1 MSTAL
6 LYLALVTLCKLQSS
20 QSLGFSCI
28 KFLESL
34 AEVRSTLE
42 FNIHEESWE
51 TLHLQ
56 GTVIRD
62 LCNYSSFV
70 DCWKRAVA
78 DESAWHE
85 LLEISDA
92 FFCWGKKPN

>member
-1 MSTAL
+1 M
-6 LYLALVTLCKLQSS
+6 
-20 QSLGFSCI
+20 
-28 KFLESL
+28 
-34 AEVRSTLE
+34 
-42 FNIHEESWE
+42 
-51 TLHLQ
+51 
-56 GTVIRD
+56 IRD

-92 FFCWGKKPN
+92 FFLFGGGGEHQLKHKFRCQWSG